1 MTKRIH
7 ATFSLTIFPFSLY
20 FVFRIYYVQC
30 TYIFYTFLFHF
41 KVKTIRPNSAA
52 SEAGLQA
59 SDFILRINGRIVFHM
74 SPKDVERII
83 SDSGATL
90 HLDTER

>member
-1 MTKRIH
+1 MYLFH
-7 ATFSLTIFPFSLY
+7 
-20 FVFRIYYVQC
+20 
-30 TYIFYTFLFHF
+30 TFLFHF
-41 KVKTIRPNSAA
+41 KVKTIKPNSAA

>member
-7 ATFSLTIFPFSLY
+7 ATFSLTIFPFSLD

-30 TYIFYTFLFHF
+30 TYFILFYFHF
-41 KVKTIRPNSAA
+41 KVKTIKPNSAA

>member
-1 MTKRIH
+1 M
-7 ATFSLTIFPFSLY
+7 
-20 FVFRIYYVQC
+20 YYVL
-30 TYIFYTFLFHF
+30 TVYLHISYFLFHF
-41 KVKTIRPNSAA
+41 KVKTIKPNSAA

>member
-1 MTKRIH
+1 MYLLFH
-7 ATFSLTIFPFSLY
+7 
-20 FVFRIYYVQC
+20 
-30 TYIFYTFLFHF
+30 TFLFHF
-41 KVKTIRPNSAA
+41 KVKTIKPNSAA